1 MGIVAMDGTVA
12 VIGARGDRAASETEP
27 EAFLLQCALRRG
39 QEKTPAGSGGANSF
53 QGLKRETAP
62 RAEPLLWV
70 RLTSNQFSVEQAFLR
85 FPVAFSL

>member
-39 QEKTPAGSGGANSF
+39 QEKAPAGSGWGFFIA
-53 QGLKRETAP
+53 GLKTRDYPAHAATLTAI
-62 RAEPLLWV
+62 RIECKL
-70 RLTSNQFSVEQAFLR
+70 AF
-85 FPVAFSL
+85 

>member
-39 QEKTPAGSGGANSF
+39 QEKARQGLAGAFSL
-53 QGLKRETAP
+53 QGLKTRDYPAHAATLTAI
-62 RAEPLLWV
+62 RIECKL
-70 RLTSNQFSVEQAFLR
+70 AF
-85 FPVAFSL
+85 

>member
-39 QEKTPAGSGGANSF
+39 QEKTPGWGFFIAGT
-53 QGLKRETAP
+53 ETRDYPAH
-62 RAEPLLWV
+62 AAT
-70 RLTSNQFSVEQAFLR
+70 LTAIRIECKLAF
-85 FPVAFSL
+85 